1 MPQIEVPL
9 AAGKNRCKAS
19 YADEPVQK
27 GAGEESR
34 FGDQRFTITRKAN
47 QDLDAACL
55 IKSICPGRYRA
66 QRVAK
71 SEVSGPR

>member
-27 GAGEESR
+27 GVGEESR
-34 FGDQRFTITRKAN
+34 FGNRRFYSNAQSRSVPRC
-47 QDLDAACL
+47 DAPNKVDPLLQA
-55 IKSICPGRYRA
+55 SSVA
-66 QRVAK
+66 QR
-71 SEVSGPR
+71 SFP